1 MGSKRNRHE
10 WKSEDAEGRRRI
22 LRAQYF
28 GKRWS
33 WRALGAEDEDWVDL
47 EEPTLEDL
55 VELRLILFNKYQR
68 HRVSWDLVASVEK
81 QILDRGGS
89 WEQE

>member
-22 LRAQYF
+22 VRAQYF
-28 GKRWS
+28 GKQWTLRS
-33 WRALGAEDEDWVDL
+33 LGAEDEDWVGHD
-47 EEPTLEDL
+47 EPLLDDL

-81 QILDRGGS
+81 LIRDRGGS
-89 WEQE
+89 WEEV